1 MDANLRETKL
11 FNRRW
16 TQIYADN
23 KDPQITQ
30 IIFFKLIAAGGASN
44 VDTRGTLSLV
54 SGMI

>member
-30 IIFFKLIAAGGASN
+30 IIFLKLIDAGGLA
-44 VDTRGTLSLV
+44 TLIHVERFPWSV
-54 SGMI
+54 A